1 MCSNN
6 IKQYRLSK
14 NLTQEQLAK
23 LTGLSS
29 SYLSRLENCSSNNP
43 TFKSMLD
50 ISKALDK
57 SIYEIFNIKE
67 GD

>member
-6 IKQYRLSK
+6 IKQYRLCK
-14 NLTQEQLAK
+14 NLTQKQLAK
-23 LTGLSS
+23 ITGLSF
-29 SYLSRLENCSSNNP
+29 SYLSRLENGSSNNP
-43 TFKSMLD
+43 TFKSMQG

-57 SIYEIFNIKE
+57 SIFEIFNIKE